1 MTNEV
6 VGNYV
11 RVHRRRRGLSQR
23 ELGILIG
30 YAHGSAV
37 GKHERSN
44 SMPSLVIA
52 LAYEVIFDIPVGQ
65 IFVGFR
71 SVVAQSV
78 ARNLQ
83 DLKADLASSSGKR
96 RMSNPEKT
104 QWLTN
109 QRIG

>member
-1 MTNEV
+1 
-6 VGNYV
+6 
-11 RVHRRRRGLSQR
+11 
-23 ELGILIG
+23 
-30 YAHGSAV
+30 
-37 GKHERSN
+37 
-44 SMPSLVIA
+44 MPSLVIA

-83 DLKADLASSSGKR
+83 DLKADLTSRSEKR
-96 RMSNPEKT
+96 GMLNPEKT